1 MTNLLEDLATLS
13 TVSITNLTALSS
25 MSEAIVCHGLLES
38 IKDCEEFA
46 EIDIGIG
53 TLCVKNSSDGVKY
66 KFVPSDHLSSVVDS
80 TVRTKKSPLSLRVDE
95 VLGKR
100 IMNTYK
106 DLF

>member
-1 MTNLLEDLATLS
+1 
-13 TVSITNLTALSS
+13 
-25 MSEAIVCHGLLES
+25 MSESVICHSVLES
-38 IKDCEEFA
+38 IKNREEFA

-53 TLCVKNSSDGVKY
+53 TLYIKDTGDEVKY

-80 TVRTKKSPLSLRVDE
+80 TIRLKKSPLSLRVDE
-95 VLGKR
+95 VLGRR